1 MERYDITR
9 AKKSSG
15 RIITKISS
23 IPLLILLLLSS
34 KQTNAQNSLLS
45 DLRSPIIFKGNDSIA
60 YRDPAILLHED
71 IFHLFYTLVKA
82 ENGLIYSYTASS
94 KSKDLKHWSP
104 AKIITAKNQNLNFC
118 SPGNIIRF
126 KDEWILSLQTY
137 PRPGLGEKDKTRY
150 GSADARVFIMR
161 SKDLENWSA
170 PELIK
175 VKGADV
181 KEADMGRM
189 IDPYIVED
197 KDEKGKWWCFY
208 KQNGVSM
215 SYTYDFENW
224 TYCCHSESGENV
236 TVLTENDEYLLF
248 HSPHNGIGIKRS
260 TNLEQWEDWGDLIV
274 LGQQHWDW
282 AKGRI
287 TAGTVINLTENAKF
301 GKYLMFFHGSGPRTE
316 QEGDFD
322 KNASLG
328 IAWSDDLLHWNWP
341 GKSTK

>member
-137 PRPGLGEKDKTRY
+137 PRPGLGEKDKIRY

>member
-197 KDEKGKWWCFY
+197 KDEKGKWCASTS
-208 KQNGVSM
+208 KMVSVCPILMILKIGPIVAIQNQARMLRYLQKMM
-215 SYTYDFENW
+215 S
-224 TYCCHSESGENV
+224 TYCFTPHTMVSELNAPLTLNSGK
-236 TVLTENDEYLLF
+236 
-248 HSPHNGIGIKRS
+248 IGEI
-260 TNLEQWEDWGDLIV
+260 
-274 LGQQHWDW
+274 
-282 AKGRI
+282 
-287 TAGTVINLTENAKF
+287 
-301 GKYLMFFHGSGPRTE
+301 
-316 QEGDFD
+316 
-322 KNASLG
+322 
-328 IAWSDDLLHWNWP
+328 
-341 GKSTK
+341 

>member
-60 YRDPAILLHED
+60 YRDPAILFHED

-341 GKSTK
+341 GKPTK